1 MREHLV
7 TFTEKKQVIPEK
19 EQNRNMDLL
28 ETKTPET
35 GLVLHQISTDGSH
48 QWSVSQLISACFGD
62 PDVKSQKPLCPCK
75 VETFGSWSKQ
85 HRLLWSLQPTE

>member
-19 EQNRNMDLL
+19 EQNRNMDLV
-28 ETKTPET
+28 EIKTPET

-48 QWSVSQLISACFGD
+48 Q
-62 PDVKSQKPLCPCK
+62 
-75 VETFGSWSKQ
+75 
-85 HRLLWSLQPTE
+85 